1 MFLTFFSLWLF
12 SFLCR
17 LQSICFLVLLL
28 FFEKCLCKKRKRNET
43 KRKMNQRKRKDVRG
57 RDRER

>member
-28 FFEKCLCKKRKRNET
+28 LFEKCLCKKRKRNET
-43 KRKMNQRKRKDVRG
+43 KRKMNQ
-57 RDRER
+57 